1 MTEQQQTFLE
11 LYRKYE
17 SILREQGLDY
27 FTVSE
32 QAEDSVKNKMNL
44 MRQMRNFLVHTDSA
58 SFVSISQEQLVFLE
72 QLITMQS
79 KCGDTL
85 KKHLVTMRKCSKSL
99 SSSVFD
105 AIALLLKYD
114 FFHLVLVDENGRF
127 YGLATLRHLTKAYLK
142 NMDSTCADLMKRQLM
157 LDVVFAKPDVLM
169 TELLQQYPKCTV
181 VIATKDGTKK
191 SEVLGMCKLSQ
202 FEVE

>member
-1 MTEQQQTFLE
+1 MLICLLLCAGLFGILIYCHIHGIRILGMKLARGGDVMTEQQQTFLE

-114 FFHLVLVDENGRF
+114 FFSSGVG
-127 YGLATLRHLTKAYLK
+127 
-142 NMDSTCADLMKRQLM
+142 
-157 LDVVFAKPDVLM
+157 
-169 TELLQQYPKCTV
+169 
-181 VIATKDGTKK
+181 
-191 SEVLGMCKLSQ
+191 
-202 FEVE
+202 